1 MINHVEHAEELKA
14 LASEVGQIAYGVHE
28 YFGTGLL
35 EKIYETA
42 LEHRLKKGGYKVE
55 RQKPLNV
62 YDEDGFCVGEN
73 FVDLYI
79 NNCLV
84 VELKATAAL
93 APEHYAQ
100 IINYL
105 KIMDKPV
112 GLLINFGSRKFERR
126 TVYQQPTCST
136 CSTWLNPLDHN

>member
-1 MINHVEHAEELKA
+1 MINHVEHVEHVEELKA

-35 EKIYETA
+35 EKVYEA
-42 LEHRLKKGGYKVE
+42 AFEHRLEKAGYNVE

-62 YDEDGFCVGEN
+62 YDEDGFCVGEY

-79 NNCLV
+79 NDCLV

-112 GLLINFGSRKFERR
+112 GLLVNFGSRKFERR
-126 TVYQQPTCST
+126 TVYR
-136 CSTWLNPLDHN
+136 

>member
-1 MINHVEHAEELKA
+1 MINHADRVVQVEELKV

-35 EKIYETA
+35 EKVYETA
-42 LEHRLKKGGYKVE
+42 FEHRLQKAGYKVE
-55 RQKPLNV
+55 RQKPLSV
-62 YDEDGFCVGEN
+62 YDEDGFCVGEY

-79 NNCLV
+79 NDCLV

-105 KIMDKPV
+105 KIMDRPV
-112 GLLINFGSRKFERR
+112 GLLVNFGSRKFERR
-126 TVYQQPTCST
+126 TVYQ
-136 CSTWLNPLDHN
+136 

>member
-62 YDEDGFCVGEN
+62 YDEDGFCVGEY

-112 GLLINFGSRKFERR
+112 DLLINFGSRKFERR
-126 TVYQQPTCST
+126 TVYQ
-136 CSTWLNPLDHN
+136 

>member
-1 MINHVEHAEELKA
+1 MFNHVEHVEQVEELKV
-14 LASEVGQIAYGVHE
+14 LASKVGQIAYGVHE

-35 EKIYETA
+35 EKVYETA
-42 LEHRLKKGGYKVE
+42 FEHRLQKAGYKVE
-55 RQKPLNV
+55 RQKPLSV
-62 YDEDGFCVGEN
+62 YDEDGFCVGEY

-79 NNCLV
+79 NDCLV

-105 KIMDKPV
+105 KIVDRPV
-112 GLLINFGSRKFERR
+112 GLLVNFGSRKFERR
-126 TVYQQPTCST
+126 TVYQ
-136 CSTWLNPLDHN
+136 

>member
-1 MINHVEHAEELKA
+1 MISHVEHVEHVEELKA
-14 LASEVGQIAYGVHE
+14 LATKVGQIAYGVHE

-35 EKIYETA
+35 EKVYETA
-42 LEHRLKKGGYKVE
+42 LEHRLKKVGFKVE

-62 YDEDGFCVGEN
+62 YDEDGFCVGEY

-79 NNCLV
+79 NDCLV

-112 GLLINFGSRKFERR
+112 GLLVNFGSRKFERR
-126 TVYQQPTCST
+126 TVYR
-136 CSTWLNPLDHN
+136 

>member
-1 MINHVEHAEELKA
+1 MINHVEHVEHAEELKA

-35 EKIYETA
+35 EKVYETA

-62 YDEDGFCVGEN
+62 YDEDGFCVGEYL
-73 FVDLYI
+73 VDLYI
-79 NNCLV
+79 NDCLV

-112 GLLINFGSRKFERR
+112 GLLVNFGSRKFERR
-126 TVYQQPTCST
+126 TVYQ
-136 CSTWLNPLDHN
+136 

>member
-1 MINHVEHAEELKA
+1 MINHVEHVEHAEELKA

-62 YDEDGFCVGEN
+62 YDEDGFCVGEY

-79 NNCLV
+79 NNGLV

-126 TVYQQPTCST
+126 TVYQ
-136 CSTWLNPLDHN
+136 

>member
-1 MINHVEHAEELKA
+1 MINHVEHVEHAEELKA

-62 YDEDGFCVGEN
+62 YDEDGFCVGEY

-84 VELKATAAL
+84 VELKATEAL

-126 TVYQQPTCST
+126 TVYQ
-136 CSTWLNPLDHN
+136 

>member
-1 MINHVEHAEELKA
+1 MINHVEQVEHAEELKA

-62 YDEDGFCVGEN
+62 YDEDGFCVGEY

-112 GLLINFGSRKFERR
+112 GLLVNFGSRKFERR
-126 TVYQQPTCST
+126 TVYQ
-136 CSTWLNPLDHN
+136 

>member
-1 MINHVEHAEELKA
+1 MINHVEHVEHVEELKA

-35 EKIYETA
+35 EKVYETA
-42 LEHRLKKGGYKVE
+42 LEHRLKKAGYKVE

-62 YDEDGFCVGEN
+62 YDEDGFCVGEYL
-73 FVDLYI
+73 VDLYI
-79 NNCLV
+79 NDCLV

-105 KIMDKPV
+105 KIMNRPV

-126 TVYQQPTCST
+126 TVYQ
-136 CSTWLNPLDHN
+136 

>member
-1 MINHVEHAEELKA
+1 MNRREIDLVKCMINHVEHAEELKA

-62 YDEDGFCVGEN
+62 YDEDGFCVGEY

-112 GLLINFGSRKFERR
+112 DLLINFGSRKFERR
-126 TVYQQPTCST
+126 TVYQ
-136 CSTWLNPLDHN
+136 

>member
-1 MINHVEHAEELKA
+1 MINHAEHVEHVEELKA

-35 EKIYETA
+35 ETVYEA
-42 LEHRLKKGGYKVE
+42 AFEHRLKKAGYNVE

-62 YDEDGFCVGEN
+62 YDEDGFCVGEY

-79 NNCLV
+79 NDCLV

-100 IINYL
+100 TINYL

-112 GLLINFGSRKFERR
+112 GLLVNFGSRKFERR
-126 TVYQQPTCST
+126 TVYR
-136 CSTWLNPLDHN
+136 

>member
-1 MINHVEHAEELKA
+1 MINHVEHVEQVGELKA
-14 LASEVGQIAYGVHE
+14 LASKVGQIAYGVHE

-35 EKIYETA
+35 EKVYETA
-42 LEHRLKKGGYKVE
+42 LEHRLKKVGFKVE

-62 YDEDGFCVGEN
+62 YDEDGFCVGEY

-79 NNCLV
+79 NDCLV
-84 VELKATAAL
+84 VELKAMAAL

-112 GLLINFGSRKFERR
+112 GLLVNFGSRKFERR
-126 TVYQQPTCST
+126 TVYR
-136 CSTWLNPLDHN
+136 

>member
-62 YDEDGFCVGEN
+62 YDEDGFCVGEY

-126 TVYQQPTCST
+126 TVYQ
-136 CSTWLNPLDHN
+136 

>member
-1 MINHVEHAEELKA
+1 MINHADRVVQVEELKV

-35 EKIYETA
+35 EKVYETA
-42 LEHRLKKGGYKVE
+42 LEHRLKKAGYKVE

-62 YDEDGFCVGEN
+62 YDEDGFCVGEYL
-73 FVDLYI
+73 VDLYI
-79 NNCLV
+79 NDCLV

-112 GLLINFGSRKFERR
+112 GLLVNFGSRKFERR
-126 TVYQQPTCST
+126 TVYQ
-136 CSTWLNPLDHN
+136 

>member
-1 MINHVEHAEELKA
+1 MINHVEHVEHVEELKA

-35 EKIYETA
+35 EKVYEA
-42 LEHRLKKGGYKVE
+42 AFEHRLKKAGYKVE

-62 YDEDGFCVGEN
+62 YDEDGFCVGEY

-79 NNCLV
+79 NDCLV

-93 APEHYAQ
+93 APEHCAQ

-112 GLLINFGSRKFERR
+112 GLLVNFGSRKFERR
-126 TVYQQPTCST
+126 TVYR
-136 CSTWLNPLDHN
+136 

>member
-1 MINHVEHAEELKA
+1 MINHVEHVEHVEELKA
-14 LASEVGQIAYGVHE
+14 LASEVGQIAYGE

-35 EKIYETA
+35 EKVYETA
-42 LEHRLKKGGYKVE
+42 LEHRLKNAGYKVE

-62 YDEDGFCVGEN
+62 YDEDGFCVGEYL
-73 FVDLYI
+73 VDLYI
-79 NNCLV
+79 NDCLV
-84 VELKATAAL
+84 VELKATAVL

-112 GLLINFGSRKFERR
+112 GLLVNFGSRKFERR
-126 TVYQQPTCST
+126 TVYQ
-136 CSTWLNPLDHN
+136 

>member
-1 MINHVEHAEELKA
+1 MISHVEHVEHVEELKA
-14 LASEVGQIAYGVHE
+14 LASKVGQIAYGVHE

-35 EKIYETA
+35 EKVYETA
-42 LEHRLKKGGYKVE
+42 LEHRLKKVGFKVE

-62 YDEDGFCVGEN
+62 YDEDGFCVGEY
-73 FVDLYI
+73 FVDLYV
-79 NNCLV
+79 NDCLV

-112 GLLINFGSRKFERR
+112 GLLVNFGSRKFERR
-126 TVYQQPTCST
+126 TVYR
-136 CSTWLNPLDHN
+136 

>member
-1 MINHVEHAEELKA
+1 MFNHVEHVEQVEELKV

-35 EKIYETA
+35 EKVYEA
-42 LEHRLKKGGYKVE
+42 AFEHRLQKAGYKVE
-55 RQKPLNV
+55 RQKPLSV
-62 YDEDGFCVGEN
+62 YDEDGFCVGEY

-79 NNCLV
+79 NDCLV

-105 KIMDKPV
+105 KIMDRPV
-112 GLLINFGSRKFERR
+112 GLLVNFGSRKFERR
-126 TVYQQPTCST
+126 TVYQ
-136 CSTWLNPLDHN
+136 

>member
-1 MINHVEHAEELKA
+1 MINHVEHVEHAEELKA

-62 YDEDGFCVGEN
+62 YDEDGFCVGEY

-112 GLLINFGSRKFERR
+112 GLLVNFGSRKFERR
-126 TVYQQPTCST
+126 TVYQ
-136 CSTWLNPLDHN
+136 

>member
-1 MINHVEHAEELKA
+1 MINHVEHVEHAEELKA

-28 YFGTGLL
+28 YFGTGL
-35 EKIYETA
+35 
-42 LEHRLKKGGYKVE
+42 
-55 RQKPLNV
+55 P
-62 YDEDGFCVGEN
+62 
-73 FVDLYI
+73 
-79 NNCLV
+79 
-84 VELKATAAL
+84 L

-126 TVYQQPTCST
+126 TVYQ
-136 CSTWLNPLDHN
+136 

>member
-1 MINHVEHAEELKA
+1 M
-14 LASEVGQIAYGVHE
+14 HE

-62 YDEDGFCVGEN
+62 YDEDGFCVGEY

-126 TVYQQPTCST
+126 TVYQ
-136 CSTWLNPLDHN
+136 

>member
-1 MINHVEHAEELKA
+1 MTNHLDHAEQVEELKA

-35 EKIYETA
+35 EKVYETA
-42 LEHRLKKGGYKVE
+42 LEHRLKKVGFKVE

-62 YDEDGFCVGEN
+62 YDEDGFCVGEY

-79 NNCLV
+79 NDCLV
-84 VELKATAAL
+84 VELKATTAL

-100 IINYL
+100 TINYL
-105 KIMDKPV
+105 RIMDKPF
-112 GLLINFGSRKFERR
+112 GLLVNFGSRKFERR
-126 TVYQQPTCST
+126 TVYP
-136 CSTWLNPLDHN
+136 